1 MKKCII
7 TTLAMVVM
15 IYLVS
20 TACIPPIE
28 DLFNSEIRV
37 EVLPGNTEIVSGETT
52 IDYGFVIDG
61 MSDVTRD
68 FVIHNDGQ
76 GILILSGNPL
86 VDLSGD
92 ETIYFIDV
100 TPDVLINPGEST
112 FFRVRMTSDGSQ
124 QTYNGTI
131 TIPNSD
137 VDESDF
143 NFDVTGYTDSSL
155 P

>member
-92 ETIYFIDV
+92 EKYLLNAGLFSIFDNKLAYDTIYFSV
-100 TPDVLINPGEST
+100 PDQN
-112 FFRVRMTSDGSQ
+112 
-124 QTYNGTI
+124 
-131 TIPNSD
+131 
-137 VDESDF
+137 
-143 NFDVTGYTDSSL
+143 
-155 P
+155 